1 MSLRRHF
8 LAWDRPLL
16 PQAVAFLA
24 GEWKGGEPL
33 DLAEILVVV
42 PTKQAGRRLRE
53 ALAEHGAKQ
62 GAAVFPP
69 RVMLPESLVMAG
81 AAAAGVASRL
91 ESLLA
96 WVGVLRDVGLDD
108 FRQVFPVDPPARNFA
123 WALQVAQD
131 FSRLQA
137 LLAEGGL
144 QPAEV
149 PARAG
154 EDFAEAARWRQIGEL
169 GQLHAERLSGLGRR
183 DAQAAKIEYARAP
196 APPGGVKR
204 IVVLGTPDPM
214 PLAVTVLE
222 AHARTLPVDV
232 VVFAP
237 AAEAAAFDGW
247 GRPLAAGW
255 EKRILVLPEFERC
268 VHLCADP
275 VAQVER
281 AVEVARRY
289 GSPEG
294 LLGIGVADAE
304 VLPVAENGLIRAGFA
319 TFNPEGHARQGDRLF
334 QLLAALAGLARE
346 DAFMAVEAL
355 ARCPDFLEF
364 LANRMGAG
372 FSPEK
377 FLKELDELHAEH
389 LPPDLTEAQ
398 RQAPASRELAAV
410 AELRATLAGGRFPAN
425 ASAALTAIFGAR
437 RFDLSHPAD
446 ALAAEAAEAWM
457 NGFRAIAAAGKLA
470 DLTTAEGWDLAL
482 RLYGES
488 VHYAD
493 KPAGAVELQGWLELL
508 WEDAPHL
515 LVAGFN
521 DGSVPEAVVGDPFL
535 PESLRERLGLKTNAA
550 RFARDAYQLQALA
563 ACRAPAGRLDL
574 LLGKTSAAG
583 DPLRPSRLLLRCAE
597 ADLPGRIGFLFR
609 PADSAR
615 ANPPW
620 SRAWQLQ
627 PPRAAAP
634 ARVSVTALKQWLECP
649 FRFYLGSVRRLKA
662 VDPAK
667 TELDAL
673 DFGSLVHTAL
683 EAFGREPAL
692 RDCTDAAVLRDFLL
706 AALAAEAA
714 KRFGPELTLPLM
726 VQLESARQRL
736 GRAADVQAQTRAAG
750 WVIDRVEQKFDLDVG
765 GLAVSGKIDRIDRH
779 VGTGA
784 IRVLDYKTSDRPD
797 PPEAAHLRGLRRGET
812 VPDFA
817 GVVIGGRARVWRDL
831 QLPLYLR
838 ALAAEFPGELACG
851 YFNLPKAAS
860 DTGIAPWESYTP
872 GLAEA
877 AWRCAGG
884 VAAAIRAGEFWPP
897 NENVRGEYDPLA
909 ALFHRGA
916 AASVAWP
923 GAGP

>member
-16 PQAVAFLA
+16 PQAVEFLA
-24 GEWKGGEPL
+24 GGWNGGGPL
-33 DLAEILVVV
+33 DLRELLVVV

-53 ALAEHGAKQ
+53 ALAAHAAKH
-62 GAAVFPP
+62 GAAVLSP
-69 RVMLPESLVMAG
+69 RVMLPESLVASG
-81 AAAAGVASRL
+81 VAVAGVASRL

-96 WVGVLRDVGLDD
+96 WVGVLREVELDD

-123 WALQVAQD
+123 WALRVAQD
-131 FSRLQA
+131 FSKLQA
-137 LLAEGGL
+137 ALAEGGL
-144 QPAEV
+144 QPADV
-149 PARAG
+149 PAKAG
-154 EDFAEAARWRQIGEL
+154 EDFPELERWRQIADL
-169 GQLHAERLSGLGRR
+169 GRRQAQKLAGLGRR
-183 DAQAAKIEYARAP
+183 DAQVAKIEHARSP
-196 APPGGVKR
+196 VPPEGVTR
-204 IVVLGTPDPM
+204 IVMLGTPDPL
-214 PLAVTVLE
+214 PLAVSVLE

-247 GRPLAAGW
+247 GRPLVAGW
-255 EKRILVLPEFERC
+255 EKRLLDLPEFERC

-275 VAQVER
+275 AAQVER
-281 AVEVARRY
+281 AVGVARSY
-289 GSPEG
+289 GGPEG
-294 LLGIGVADAE
+294 LLAFGVADAE
-304 VLPVAENGLIRAGFA
+304 VLPVAEYGFIRAGFA
-319 TFNPEGHARQGDRLF
+319 TFNPEGHPRQGDRLF

-364 LANRMGAG
+364 LANRAG
-372 FSPEK
+372 FSAAK
-377 FLKELDELHAEH
+377 FLEQLDELHARH
-389 LPPDLTEAQ
+389 LPPDLPEA
-398 RQAPASRELAAV
+398 RRSAPASQELAAV
-410 AELRATLAGGRFPAN
+410 AELRATLTRGRFPAN
-425 ASAALTAIFGAR
+425 AAAALTAIFAAR
-437 RFDLSHPAD
+437 RFDLAHPAD

-457 NGFRAIAAAGKLA
+457 NGLREIAAASKFA

-488 VHYAD
+488 VRYDD

-550 RFARDAYQLQALA
+550 RFARDAYLLQALA
-563 ACRAPAGRLDL
+563 ASRGPGGRLDL

-597 ADLPGRIGFLFR
+597 AELPRRIGFLFS

-615 ANPPW
+615 VNPPW

-627 PPRAAAP
+627 LPHVAPP
-634 ARVSVTALKQWLECP
+634 ARVGVTALRKWLECP
-649 FRFYLGSVRRLKA
+649 LRFYLSSVLRLQA

-673 DFGSLVHTAL
+673 DFGTLVHAAL
-683 EAFGREPAL
+683 EALGREPAM
-692 RDCTDAAVLRDFLL
+692 RDCTDAATLRDFLL
-706 AALAAEAA
+706 TSLAAEAA
-714 KRFGPELTLPLM
+714 QRFGPELTLPLM

-736 GRAADVQAQTRAAG
+736 ARVAEVQAQTRAAG
-750 WVIDRVEQKFDLDVG
+750 WVIDRVEHKFALDVG

-779 VGTGA
+779 ERTGA
-784 IRVLDYKTSDRPD
+784 LRVLDYKTSDKPVQ
-797 PPEAAHLRGLRRGET
+797 PQSAHLRGVRRGET
-812 VPDFA
+812 IPDFA
-817 GVVIGGRARVWRDL
+817 GVVIAGREHGWQDL

-838 ALAAEFPGELACG
+838 ALAAESPGGISGG

-860 DTGIAPWESYTP
+860 ETGLALWDEYTP
-872 GLAEA
+872 ELAEA

-884 VAAAIRAGEFWPP
+884 VAAAIRGGKFWPP
-897 NENVRGEYDPLA
+897 NEEIREEYDEFA
-909 ALFHRGA
+909 AFFHRGA
-916 AASVAWP
+916 AASI
-923 GAGP
+923 AGREAVP